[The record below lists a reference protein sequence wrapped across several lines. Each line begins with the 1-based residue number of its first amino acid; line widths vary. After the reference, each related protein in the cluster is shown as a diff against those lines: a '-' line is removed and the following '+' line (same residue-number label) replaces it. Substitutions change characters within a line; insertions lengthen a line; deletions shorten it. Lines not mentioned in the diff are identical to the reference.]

1 MGGKTWSVDEER
13 MLWEVVVPRSVAA
26 ANPAD
31 RRMSWEQ
38 CAQYM
43 NDNAGGIAQRNY
55 TKNMLYEHHYQN
67 IVKGGSSPNA
77 GPFVERHLRLIEWYK
92 NHRSPPPASPPP
104 VPRTPQNPELTALLS
119 QQSKPKRRRG
129 KNSAKTRV
137 AETRNALPTIDE
149 DGPGPGISGLGTPY
163 APYTR
168 PFAPYEGAQQQS
180 LEEKQSP
187 PVDPKAKYAPDF
199 RPLPRTVR
207 AARPGGNFLSRPME
221 KVEGG
226 LWRLVPE
233 TRENENLGD
242 SMSIVPRNSNVQA
255 RHSRAQEES
264 LWTRLYTMPP
274 QQAPQGPQGPQG
286 GSLPSIRQAF
296 PFINFRQPLN
306 SAPFRE
312 TSHQTGKRGYSGG
325 QNQNQAPKRRRLPD
339 HPVPRQSNSQ
349 QPNQRK

>member
-31 RRMSWEQ
+31 RGMSWEQ

-43 NDNAGGIAQRNY
+43 NDNAGDIAQRNY

-104 VPRTPQNPELTALLS
+104 VPRPLQNPELTALLS
-119 QQSKPKRRRG
+119 EQSKPKRRRG
-129 KNSAKTRV
+129 KNATKTRV
-137 AETRNALPTIDE
+137 AENRNALPTIDE
-149 DGPGPGISGLGTPY
+149 DGPGPGLSGSGTSSVQY
-163 APYTR
+163 VR
-168 PFAPYEGAQQQS
+168 SFAPYDWAQQQS
-180 LEEKQSP
+180 FEENQSP
-187 PVDPKAKYAPDF
+187 PDDPRAKYALDF

-221 KVEGG
+221 KLEGG

-233 TRENENLGD
+233 TRENENLGE
-242 SMSIVPRNSNVQA
+242 SMSMVPRNSNVQA

-264 LWTRLYTMPP
+264 SWTRPYTGPP
-274 QQAPQGPQGPQG
+274 QRSPQGPQG
-286 GSLPSIRQAF
+286 GSLPSIRQTF
-296 PFINFRQPLN
+296 PFINFRQPPN
-306 SAPFRE
+306 SAPLRE

-325 QNQNQAPKRRRLPD
+325 QDQNQAPKRRRLPD
-339 HPVPRQSNSQ
+339 RPVPRQSNQ
-349 QPNQRK
+349 QPSSQRK

>member
-1 MGGKTWSVDEER
+1 MGGKTWSIDEER

-26 ANPAD
+26 ANPVD

-38 CAQYM
+38 CAKYM
-43 NDNAGGIAQRNY
+43 NDNAGDIAQRNY

-129 KNSAKTRV
+129 KNAAKTRLV
-137 AETRNALPTIDE
+137 ENRNALPTIDE
-149 DGPGPGISGLGTPY
+149 DGPGPGPGLERSGSGTPNV
-163 APYTR
+163 PYVR
-168 PFAPYEGAQQQS
+168 SYAPYEGAQQQS
-180 LEEKQSP
+180 FEENQSP
-187 PVDPKAKYAPDF
+187 PVDPRAKYALDF
-199 RPLPRTVR
+199 RPLPRT
-207 AARPGGNFLSRPME
+207 
-221 KVEGG
+221 
-226 LWRLVPE
+226 
-233 TRENENLGD
+233 
-242 SMSIVPRNSNVQA
+242 
-255 RHSRAQEES
+255 
-264 LWTRLYTMPP
+264 
-274 QQAPQGPQGPQG
+274 QAPQGPQGTQGPQG
-286 GSLPSIRQAF
+286 RGLPSIRQAF

-306 SAPFRE
+306 SAPFGE

-325 QNQNQAPKRRRLPD
+325 QDQNQAPKRRRLPD

-349 QPNQRK
+349 QPSQRK